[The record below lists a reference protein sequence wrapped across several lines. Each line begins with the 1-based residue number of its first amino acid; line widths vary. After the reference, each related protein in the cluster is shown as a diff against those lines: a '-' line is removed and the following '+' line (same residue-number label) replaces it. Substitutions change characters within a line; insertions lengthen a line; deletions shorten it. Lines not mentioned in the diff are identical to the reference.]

1 MSKTVERIRVDMRKW
16 NDFMTEV
23 KPILD
28 AWPDNKREAFAEFW
42 WDLEDA
48 GCEAAETV
56 FHDGAVYCAPS
67 DDFRRALAEFGVVV
81 E

>member
-1 MSKTVERIRVDMRKW
+1 MIVERIRVDMRRW
-16 NDFMTEV
+16 DDFMSEV

-28 AWPDNKREAFAEFW
+28 AWPNQKREAFSAHW
-42 WDLEDA
+42 YSMQDA
-48 GCEAAETV
+48 GCEMAETV
-56 FHDGAVYCAPS
+56 FHNGAVYCAPS

>member
-1 MSKTVERIRVDMRKW
+1 MIVERVRIDMRKFD
-16 NDFMTEV
+16 DFMADV
-23 KPILD
+23 RPMLD
-28 AWPDNKREAFAEFW
+28 AMPEEKRVAFAEFW
-42 WDLEDA
+42 WNLEDA
-48 GCEAAETV
+48 GCEVAETV